1 MSVNGSANGLP
12 ERAMSHGL
20 NSGTSMNGQTLPEFG
35 LARDQWGQL
44 VLIGLDGVRHA
55 NVAPVALFP
64 ISDPDSWISVRA
76 ADGAELVCI
85 EDPRRL
91 PPDVWGLLKEEL
103 ARREFVPIIE
113 RIVWAS
119 GNSEPC
125 EWQVETD
132 RGPTQFVLKSEEDV
146 RRIGDQQILILD
158 AHGTRYHIPDLRE
171 LDSKSRRIVEWYV

>member
-1 MSVNGSANGLP
+1 MSANGNVNGLP
-12 ERAMSHGL
+12 ERASSSLNNGMSTNAHA
-20 NSGTSMNGQTLPEFG
+20 LPEFG

-44 VLIGLDGVRHA
+44 VFIGSDGVRYA

-76 ADGAELVCI
+76 SDGAELVCI

-91 PPDVWGLLKEEL
+91 PADVWGLLKDEL
-103 ARREFVPIIE
+103 ARREFVPVIE

-146 RRIGDQQILILD
+146 RRIGDHQILILD
-158 AHGTRYHIPDLRE
+158 AHGTRYQIPDLRD